1 VFNFYDSSPVT
12 SVCDA
17 AGNNFYAVHEAG
29 IGHYVNGLNSYTI
42 SNTVT
47 AEKLVFDDLE
57 NTLWAVTADG
67 TIRLD
72 ESAQTILQSVPV
84 PGIQDVWIKY
94 NK

>member
-1 VFNFYDSSPVT
+1 M
-12 SVCDA
+12 
-17 AGNNFYAVHEAG
+17 
-29 IGHYVNGLNSYTI
+29 

-67 TIRLD
+67 AIRLD